1 MRLHLPSRPKR
12 VAVIDL
18 GSNSVKLL
26 VAQQQPGLRPHILS
40 ERSEG
45 TRLGEGIH
53 RRFRLGD
60 GAMERT
66 LDVLKDYRREGEAL
80 AAGEWAAVATSAVRD
95 ADNGAE
101 FQRRFRKAM
110 GFHLRVLSG
119 DEEAELIFRGATSDH
134 DLVTEG
140 ARTLVMDSGGGSA
153 EWVSGVAGRV
163 EKRISIPLGCVRMTE
178 RFLRGDPYSQKS
190 YESMMGYYEERV
202 RALRA
207 DFSAKDCLILG
218 TGGSLCTA
226 AALDMDLPAFSTQH
240 VHGYTMSRETVAFLA
255 ERLRRMKNSE
265 RLKLPT
271 MPRKRADILVAGVAL
286 FDVAMR
292 VLGARWIT
300 VSTRGLRYGVL
311 LELLGAAGSRTRTRR
326 R

>member
-1 MRLHLPSRPKR
+1 MRARTPSPPKR

-26 VAQQQPGLRPHILS
+26 VAQQQPGLRPHILL

-53 RRFRLGD
+53 RHFRLGD

-110 GFHLRVLSG
+110 GFRLRVLSG
-119 DEEAELIFRGATSDH
+119 EEEAGLIFRGATSDH
-134 DLVTEG
+134 DLVPEG
-140 ARTLVMDSGGGSA
+140 VRALVMDSGGGSA
-153 EWVSGVAGRV
+153 EWVSGAAERL
-163 EKRISIPLGCVRMTE
+163 EKKVSLPLGCVRMTE
-178 RFLRGDPYSQKS
+178 RFLRGDPYSRKS
-190 YESMMGYYEERV
+190 YETLVGYYEERV

-207 DFSAKDCLILG
+207 DFSAKDRLMLG

-255 ERLRRMKNSE
+255 KRLRRMKNSE

-292 VLGARWIT
+292 VLGARRIT

-311 LELLGAAGSRTRTRR
+311 LDMLAASELPRRAARR
-326 R
+326 